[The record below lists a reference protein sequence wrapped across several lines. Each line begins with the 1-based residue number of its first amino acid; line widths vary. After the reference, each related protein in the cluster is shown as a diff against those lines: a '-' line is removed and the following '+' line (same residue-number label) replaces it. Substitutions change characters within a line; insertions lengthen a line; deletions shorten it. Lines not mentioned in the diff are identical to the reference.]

1 MSATPLLINE
11 MSTELMAE
19 PLSERER
26 EVLQWLSAGASNRE
40 IAGRLYITENTV
52 KRHIYNIFGKLNVS
66 NRTQAALQAYRL
78 GINLG

>member
-1 MSATPLLINE
+1 MNAIASLINE
-11 MSTELMAE
+11 MPPGVGAE
-19 PLSERER
+19 PLSDRER
-26 EVLQWLSAGASNRE
+26 EVLQWLSSGASNRE

-78 GINLG
+78 GLNLG